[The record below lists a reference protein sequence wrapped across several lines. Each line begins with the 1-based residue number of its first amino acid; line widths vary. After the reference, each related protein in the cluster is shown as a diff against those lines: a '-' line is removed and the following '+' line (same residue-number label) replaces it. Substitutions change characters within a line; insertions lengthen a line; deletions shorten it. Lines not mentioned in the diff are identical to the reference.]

1 MALSLL
7 VTWYCIFQIKK
18 SNNDRFFLF
27 AIGNVASY
35 QTIKTGQDENPDN
48 VHFTLLFARV
58 KLKLH
63 IFFTYC

>member
-18 SNNDRFFLF
+18 SNNDRFFLR

-35 QTIKTGQDENPDN
+35 QTIKTGQDENPEN
-48 VHFTLLFARV
+48 ALSCLLV
-58 KLKLH
+58 LKLKLH